1 MSINKSNPETNFQK
15 QRNIVL
21 NHWILQKVSALVLIP
36 LGIWFL
42 FMFKD
47 FLYYD
52 FTNKILWFKSFT
64 NSLLLS
70 IFLLVSIFHLRLGLT
85 VVIEDYIH
93 NLKRKKTLLSFLEIL
108 YLFLAVFI
116 VIMSLILYMG
126 YNV

>member
-52 FTNKILWFKSFT
+52 FTNKILWFNSFT

-93 NLKRKKTLLSFLEIL
+93 SLKRKKTLLSLLEIL
-108 YLFLAVFI
+108 YLFLAVFT
-116 VIMSLILYMG
+116 VIIILIFYMG

>member
-1 MSINKSNPETNFQK
+1 MSINKNNPETNLQK

-42 FMFKD
+42 FMIKD

-52 FTNKILWFKSFT
+52 FTNKILWFKNFY

-70 IFLLVSIFHLRLGLT
+70 IFILVSIFHLRLGLT

-93 NLKRKKTLLSFLEIL
+93 IYKRKKTLLSFLEIL
-108 YLFLAVFI
+108 YLFLAVFT
-116 VIMSLILYMG
+116 VIMILILYTG
-126 YNV
+126 YDV

>member
-1 MSINKSNPETNFQK
+1 MRVDKNNPEANLQK

-42 FMFKD
+42 FMLKD

-52 FTNKILWFKSFT
+52 FTNKILWFKNFY

-93 NLKRKKTLLSFLEIL
+93 SFKRKKILLSLLEIL
-108 YLFLAVFI
+108 YLFLAVFT
-116 VIMSLILYMG
+116 VIIILIFYMG

>member
-1 MSINKSNPETNFQK
+1 MSINKNNPEANLQK

-21 NHWILQKVSALVLIP
+21 HHWILQKVSALVLIP
-36 LGIWFL
+36 IGIWFL
-42 FMFKD
+42 FIIKD

-52 FTNKILWFKSFT
+52 FTNKILWFKNFY

-70 IFLLVSIFHLRLGLT
+70 IFILVSIFHLRLGLT

-93 NLKRKKTLLSFLEIL
+93 SLKRKKTLLSFLEIL
-108 YLFLAVFI
+108 YLFLAVFT
-116 VIMSLILYMG
+116 VIMILILYMG

>member
-1 MSINKSNPETNFQK
+1 MSLNKNNPETNLQK

-21 NHWILQKVSALVLIP
+21 NHWIMQKVSALVLIP

-42 FMFKD
+42 FMIKD

-52 FTNKILWFKSFT
+52 FTNKILWFKNFY

-70 IFLLVSIFHLRLGLT
+70 IFILVSIFHLRLGLT

-93 NLKRKKTLLSFLEIL
+93 GLKRKKTLLSLLEIL
-108 YLFLAVFI
+108 YLFLAVFT
-116 VIMSLILYMG
+116 VIMILILYMG

>member
-1 MSINKSNPETNFQK
+1 MSINKSKLETNSQK

-21 NHWILQKVSALVLIP
+21 NHWILQKVSALILIP

-42 FMFKD
+42 FMLKD

-108 YLFLAVFI
+108 YLFLAVFT
-116 VIMSLILYMG
+116 VIIISILYMG

>member
-1 MSINKSNPETNFQK
+1 MSINKNNSETNLQK

-21 NHWILQKVSALVLIP
+21 NHWILQKVSALILIP
-36 LGIWFL
+36 TVIWFL
-42 FMFKD
+42 FIIKD

-52 FTNKILWFKSFT
+52 FTNKILWFKNFY

-70 IFLLVSIFHLRLGLT
+70 IFILVSIFHLRLGLT

-93 NLKRKKTLLSFLEIL
+93 SLKRKKTLLSLLEIL
-108 YLFLAVFI
+108 YLFLAVFT
-116 VIMSLILYMG
+116 VIIILILYKG

>member
-1 MSINKSNPETNFQK
+1 MSINKNNSETNLQK

-36 LGIWFL
+36 LVIWFL
-42 FMFKD
+42 FMIKD

-52 FTNKILWFKSFT
+52 FTNKILWFKNFY

-70 IFLLVSIFHLRLGLT
+70 IFILVSIFHLRLGLT

-93 NLKRKKTLLSFLEIL
+93 SLKRKKTLLSLLEIL
-108 YLFLAVFI
+108 YLFLAVFT
-116 VIMSLILYMG
+116 VIMILILYMG
-126 YNV
+126 YND

>member
-108 YLFLAVFI
+108 YLFLAVFT
-116 VIMSLILYMG
+116 VIIISILYMG

>member
-1 MSINKSNPETNFQK
+1 MSINKNNPETNLQK

-36 LGIWFL
+36 IGIWFL
-42 FMFKD
+42 FIIKD

-52 FTNKILWFKSFT
+52 FTNKILWFKNFY

-70 IFLLVSIFHLRLGLT
+70 IFILVSIFHLRLGLT

-93 NLKRKKTLLSFLEIL
+93 SFKRKKILLSLLEIL
-108 YLFLAVFI
+108 YLFLAVFT
-116 VIMSLILYMG
+116 VIMIFMLYMG

>member
-1 MSINKSNPETNFQK
+1 MSINKNNSETNLQK

-42 FMFKD
+42 FMIKD

-52 FTNKILWFKSFT
+52 FTNKILWFKNFY

-93 NLKRKKTLLSFLEIL
+93 SLKRKKTLLSLLEIL
-108 YLFLAVFI
+108 YLFLAVFT
-116 VIMSLILYMG
+116 VIIILILYMG

>member
-1 MSINKSNPETNFQK
+1 MSINKSNPETKLQK

-42 FMFKD
+42 FMLKD

-52 FTNKILWFKSFT
+52 LTNKILWFKNFY

-93 NLKRKKTLLSFLEIL
+93 SLKRKKTLLSLLEIL
-108 YLFLAVFI
+108 YLFLAVFT
-116 VIMSLILYMG
+116 VIMILILYMG
-126 YNV
+126 YND